1 MGMKKILFPLLLFFS
16 FISINSQVITWTPQF
31 ATANDSITVI
41 FDATKGTGGLAGYTG
56 DVYAHT
62 GVITNLSSSGNDW
75 RYVKTTWGQNTPE
88 TKLER
93 IGTNLYRFKI
103 KPNVR
108 IFYGVPSNE
117 TILKVAFV
125 FRSAAPPY
133 KEGKDDG
140 GKDIFLPL
148 FQGGVSIQ
156 ILSPS
161 TYPTFHNLNDAYL
174 IKAKTSYSDT
184 IKLYVNNQLTAVSI
198 FDSIVSQITLTK
210 QGRND
215 FKIRVIYQ
223 GQTKDTNFYCIV
235 KKDPQVLSQPQN
247 TVDGINY
254 NPSNNSVTFVLRA
267 PNKTYAYIVGDFS
280 NWEVKDEYQL
290 NKTPDNIKLWITLS
304 NLDPN
309 YEYGFQYFVIDPNKV
324 IRIPDPYCEKVLVE
338 GEDQEIIQLGHY
350 PNLKQYPTGKTTKTV
365 GIFQINRP
373 QYQWTA
379 TNYQRPPKEKL
390 IIYELLIRDFI
401 NPPTYSALIDTLNYL
416 QRLGVNAI
424 ELLPITEYEGNKSWG
439 YNPFMMFAV
448 DKFYGPANELKRFID
463 ECHKRNIAV
472 IFDIVVN
479 HQFGRSPLVMLYN
492 EGDYGNP
499 TSDNP
504 WFNVVPKHPF
514 NVGYDLNHE
523 SAHTQYWVD
532 RILEYWLTEFKFDGY
547 RFDLSKGI
555 TQKYTGSDVEAWGQ
569 YDAGRIALLKR
580 YADKIWSVDPTA
592 YVILEHFAE
601 NNEEKELASYRANEG
616 KGIMLWGKGTYEYN
630 EATMGWTTNSNFS
643 HIYYAN
649 RGWDY
654 RHLVGFMESHDE
666 ERLMYKNLKW
676 GNSNASIGYNVKDTA
691 TALQRMKLASA
702 FFYTIPGPKMLWQFG
717 ELGYDYSIE
726 YNGRTGEKP
735 IRWDYYQDAR
745 RKRLFKVTSN
755 LIQLKKNYNV
765 FNAPFSFQYDFG
777 YPVKWLKASDNTVK
791 VYIIGN
797 FDVIS
802 YTFNAYFDQTGWWY
816 NHFALDSIYID
827 NTSSPYQIQV
837 KPGELYFFTSK
848 KLYPQPE
855 PDAILNIKNE
865 EISLNGLTYYL
876 EQNYPNPFN
885 PKTIIKFTL
894 PNNENVKLRIYD
906 SLGRLIKE
914 LFNDYLPAGIYEFE
928 WNGTDNNNKEVGSGV
943 YFYKL
948 ESSNFSQVKKMT
960 LLK

>member
-1 MGMKKILFPLLLFFS
+1 MGMKKLLFFLFVI
-16 FISINSQVITWTPQF
+16 FISVKSQVITWTPQF
-31 ATANDSITVI
+31 ATQYDSITVI

-62 GVITNLSSSGNDW
+62 GVITNLSTSGTDW

-93 IGTNLYRFKI
+93 IATNLYRFKI
-103 KPNVR
+103 KPSVR
-108 IFYGVPSNE
+108 AFYGVAASE
-117 TILKVAFV
+117 TVLKVAFV
-125 FRSAAPPY
+125 FRSATPPY
-133 KEGKDDG
+133 LEGKDVG

-148 FQGGVSIQ
+148 SQGGVSIQ

-161 TYPTFHNLNDAYL
+161 TYPTFHNLNDTYP
-174 IKAKTSYSDT
+174 IKAKASFADT
-184 IKLYVNNQLTAVSI
+184 MILFINNQLAASSAA
-198 FDSIVSQITLTK
+198 DSIVYQATLNQ
-210 QGRND
+210 QGRIN
-215 FKIRVIYQ
+215 FKIRVVYQ
-223 GQTKDTNFYCIV
+223 SQIKDTSFYCVV
-235 KKDPQVLSQPQN
+235 KKAPQVLAQPAG
-247 TVDGINY
+247 TRDGINY
-254 NPSNNSVTFVLRA
+254 NTTNNSVTFVLRA
-267 PNKTYAYIVGDFS
+267 PGKQYAYIVGDFS

-290 NKTPDNIKLWITLS
+290 NKTPDGQKLWITLTG
-304 NLDPN
+304 LDPN
-309 YEYGFQYFVIDPNKV
+309 YEYGFQYFVVDPDKV

-338 GEDQEIIQLGHY
+338 GEDNEIIQLGHY
-350 PNLKQYPTGKTTKTV
+350 PNLKPYPTGKTTKAV

-379 TNYQRPPKEKL
+379 TNYVRPPKENL
-390 IIYELLIRDFI
+390 VIYELLIRDFI
-401 NPPTYSALIDTLNYL
+401 NPSTFSALIDTLNYL

-424 ELLPITEYEGNKSWG
+424 ELLPITEFEGNKSWG

-448 DKFYGPANELKRFID
+448 DKFYGPATELKRFID

-492 EGDYGNP
+492 QGDYGIP
-499 TSDNP
+499 TADNP
-504 WFNVVPKHPF
+504 WFNVVPKHDF

-523 SAHTQYWVD
+523 SEHTQYWVD

-555 TQKYTGSDVEAWGQ
+555 TQNNTLGNVNAWAQ

-592 YVILEHFAE
+592 YVILEHFAV
-601 NNEEKELASYRANEG
+601 NQEEMELASYKANEG

-630 EATMGWTTNSNFS
+630 EATMGWVTNSNFG
-643 HIYYAN
+643 HIYHAQ
-649 RGWDY
+649 RGWNY

-676 GNSNASIGYNVKDTA
+676 GNQNASLGYNIKDTA

-726 YNGRTGEKP
+726 FNGRTGEKP
-735 IRWDYYQDAR
+735 IRWDYYLDPK

-755 LIQLKKNYNV
+755 LIHLKKNYNV
-765 FNAPFSFQYDFG
+765 FNAPFSFQYDFS
-777 YPVKWLKASDNTVK
+777 YPVKWLKASDNNIK

-797 FDVIS
+797 FDVVS
-802 YTFNAYFDQTGWWY
+802 YTFNAYFDQSGWWHDY
-816 NHFALDSIYID
+816 FKLDSIFIE
-827 NTSSPYQIQV
+827 NNSQPYQLTV
-837 KPGELYFFTSK
+837 NPGEFYIFSTQ
-848 KLYPQPE
+848 KLNPRPD
-855 PDAILNIKNE
+855 PDAILEIKNY
-865 EISLNGLTYYL
+865 EIPKEFLSYDLA
-876 EQNYPNPFN
+876 QNYPNPFN
-885 PKTIIKFTL
+885 PKTNITFMI
-894 PNNENVKLRIYD
+894 PAGDYVKLRIYD
-906 SLGRLIKE
+906 SLGRLVKE
-914 LFNDYLPAGIYEFE
+914 LVNDYLEAGIYTYE
-928 WNGTDNNNKEVGSGV
+928 WNATDMNNNTVSSGV

-960 LLK
+960 FLK